1 LTHPTYDNNKK
12 KKLTTT
18 LIIFNGYKHQFILNS
33 LSGIEG
39 MSTNSDVIP
48 IFVQEGVKLEE
59 F

>member
-1 LTHPTYDNNKK
+1 MMIIIK
-12 KKLTTT
+12 KKLTT

-48 IFVQEGVKLEE
+48 LFVQEGVKLEE